1 VTLHGD
7 TVAVAGAN
15 RSVRSHPVRMQAAR
29 WSMARRIALPGLLW
43 LILFVVVVLP
53 VLFMFVGALM
63 SGGMADP
70 NAHFTLQKL
79 RLVYTTLPYLR
90 ALGFTLA
97 MAAGVSVLA
106 TVVGVAMAWLIART
120 DVPFKRLL
128 EVCLIAPL
136 FLSPFVGG
144 LAWLILG
151 SPRSGLVNVMAR
163 ELTGS
168 RATVIDVVSTGGIVG
183 VMALYFV
190 PYAYLT
196 VSSSLRNMDPS
207 MEEASYLNGAGVLA
221 TVWRITVL
229 RPALISAFFF
239 IFVLAAGTFSIPA
252 VLGGASRIPYLA
264 VIVFN
269 ATASYPIDYG
279 KSAAVGTVLFW
290 ISLMGVAIYRFASQ
304 VASRFVTVTARGF
317 RMRQI
322 KLRQWRAPSVGV
334 VLLYVLLAIVLPYM
348 ALIYTAFTRFITAHV
363 LHAPY
368 TLDNIAWAFT
378 SPEVTDSVINTL
390 LVGVVTPTLCILLA
404 LTLAYAIRR
413 LRVPGSRALDYATM
427 FPIAIPGI
435 VLGTGIFWTYVTT
448 PVYGTI
454 WILVLA
460 FIASYLPF
468 AYRISDTSLVQ
479 IEKSLEEASLLCG
492 AGHARTL
499 RRVTV
504 PLIRPAL
511 LSGWVMVFIFS
522 VREISAAILLASPSN
537 EVLSTIS
544 WNYLDYGDQQKAA
557 VLGLVQTAILILGVV
572 AGQYVFRVRLS
583 RTV

>member
-1 VTLHGD
+1 
-7 TVAVAGAN
+7 
-15 RSVRSHPVRMQAAR
+15 
-29 WSMARRIALPGLLW
+29 MARRLALPVLLW
-43 LILFVVVVLP
+43 SILVVIVALP
-53 VLFMFVGALM
+53 VLFMFIGALM

-70 NAHFTLQKL
+70 DAHFTLQKL
-79 RLVYTTLPYLR
+79 RIVYTTLPYLR
-90 ALGFTLA
+90 ALGYTLA
-97 MAAGVSVLA
+97 MAAGVSALA
-106 TVVGVAMAWLIART
+106 TIVGVATAWLIART
-120 DVPFKRLL
+120 DIPGKRLL

-151 SPRSGLVNVMAR
+151 SPKSGLINVIAR
-163 ELTGS
+163 DLTGI
-168 RATVIDVVSTGGIVG
+168 RTPIIDVVSTGGIVG
-183 VMALYFV
+183 IMALYFV

-196 VSSSLRNMDPS
+196 VASSLRNMDPS

-221 TVWRITVL
+221 TAWRITLPVL
-229 RPALISAFFF
+229 RPSLISAFFF
-239 IFVLAAGTFSIPA
+239 IFVLTAGTFSIPA

-290 ISLMGVAIYRFASQ
+290 ISLMGVAIYRFASR

-317 RMRQI
+317 RMRQV
-322 KLRQWRAPSVGV
+322 KLRQWRWPAVGL
-334 VLLYVLLAIVLPYM
+334 VLVYVLLAIVLPYL
-348 ALIYTAFTRFITAHV
+348 ALIYTALTKFITSRIF
-363 LHAPY
+363 HAAY
-368 TLDNIAWAFT
+368 TLDNLRWAVT
-378 SPEVTDSVINTL
+378 SHEVKDSIVNTL

-413 LRVPGSRALDYATM
+413 LRVPGSRALDYLAM

-448 PVYGTI
+448 PIYGTI

-468 AYRISDTSLVQ
+468 AYRIGDTALVQ

-492 AGHARTL
+492 ASHARTL

-504 PLIRPAL
+504 PLVRPAL
-511 LSGWVMVFIFS
+511 LSAWVMVFIFS

-557 VLGLVQTAILILGVV
+557 VLGLVQTLILILGVV

-583 RTV
+583 RTI